1 MSSLSR
7 KYKKA
12 KVMLQDAK
20 RAFENLSQATSQH
33 LIQEW
38 TAQYET
44 AMASRDDDPSAMDIY
59 DVQVERGLSFIHHY
73 VTLLILHLISHC
85 VLSSTRK
92 V

>member
-1 MSSLSR
+1 MQD
-7 KYKKA
+7 YKQFGK
-12 KVMLQDAK
+12 KESEELTKTGVFFLMQ
-20 RAFENLSQATSQH
+20 Q

-44 AMASRDDDPSAMDIY
+44 AMASHDDDPSAMDIY
-59 DVQVERGLSFIHHY
+59 DVQEERGLSFIHHY

-85 VLSSTRK
+85 VLPSTRK